1 VGLQIPGQRLT
12 VETGQVFV
20 QFTGIQLLPSTLAE
34 NTMHPSVGGKMISNT
49 ISYQCISTVGDK
61 KKTGTDPG
69 HYYVTF
75 QQLMVSQNYEKKKD
89 LVKLQF

>member
-1 VGLQIPGQRLT
+1 
-12 VETGQVFV
+12 
-20 QFTGIQLLPSTLAE
+20 
-34 NTMHPSVGGKMISNT
+34 MISNT

-69 HYYVTF
+69 HYYVTS
-75 QQLMVSQNYEKKKD
+75 QQLMVSQNYEKRKD

>member
-1 VGLQIPGQRLT
+1 VGLQIPGQGLT
-12 VETGQVFV
+12 VETWQVFV
-20 QFTGIQLLPSTLAE
+20 QLIGIHLLPSTLGK
-34 NTMHPSVGGKMISNT
+34 NSMHPSVGGKMISNT

-69 HYYVTF
+69 HYYVTS